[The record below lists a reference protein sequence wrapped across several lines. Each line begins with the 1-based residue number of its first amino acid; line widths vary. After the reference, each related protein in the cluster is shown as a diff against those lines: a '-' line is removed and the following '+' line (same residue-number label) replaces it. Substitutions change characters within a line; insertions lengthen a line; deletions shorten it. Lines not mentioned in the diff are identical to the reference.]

1 MHKIGGYP
9 VSENIVKDWFARH
22 AESEAK
28 KDLIKLSDRAGELIG
43 IFCILIFLVFF
54 ITHQTSSTGF
64 FTSKFG
70 RLEQFL
76 FYGSLSFGII
86 TSIGKIIIGRKN
98 PIRPL
103 EAFGAI
109 FSCIALL
116 WLLHVF
122 PFDFSHL
129 ADFLPEILKLITMWI
144 SNGIAKIFMIIGIVG
159 SLVTSINIIA
169 LYVSIHSMQ
178 AKRAVV

>member
-1 MHKIGGYP
+1 M
-9 VSENIVKDWFARH
+9 SESKPKGWFARH

-28 KDLIKLSDRAGELIG
+28 KDVMKLSERAGELIG
-43 IFCILIFLVFF
+43 IFCILILLIFF

-86 TSIGKIIIGRKN
+86 TSIGKIIVGRKN
-98 PIRPL
+98 TIRPL
-103 EAFGAI
+103 EAFGAL
-109 FSCIALL
+109 FSFSALL

-122 PFDFSHL
+122 PFDFKYL
-129 ADFLPEILKLITMWI
+129 TDILPEILRLITIWI
-144 SNGIAKIFMIIGIVG
+144 SNDIAKIFMIVGIVG
-159 SLVTSINIIA
+159 SFVTALYIIV
-169 LYVSIHSMQ
+169 LYVSIHRLD
-178 AKRAVV
+178 KTN

>member
-1 MHKIGGYP
+1 MGGYLL
-9 VSENIVKDWFARH
+9 SEIKAKGWFARH

-28 KDLIKLSDRAGELIG
+28 KDVIKLSGRAGELIG
-43 IFCILIFLVFF
+43 IFCILILLIFF
-54 ITHQTSSTGF
+54 IIHQTSSTGF

-98 PIRPL
+98 AIRPL
-103 EAFGAI
+103 EVFGEI
-109 FSCIALL
+109 FRGIALL

-122 PFDFSHL
+122 PFDFTHL
-129 ADFLPEILKLITMWI
+129 TDILPEFLRLITIWI
-144 SNGIAKIFMIIGIVG
+144 SNDIAKIFMIIGIVG
-159 SLVTSINIIA
+159 SFVNALYVIA
-169 LYVSIHSMQ
+169 LYVSIHSL
-178 AKRAVV
+178 RAEGEQ

>member
-1 MHKIGGYP
+1 LSKNKTKG
-9 VSENIVKDWFARH
+9 WFTRH

-28 KDLIKLSDRAGELIG
+28 KDVIKLSARVGELIG
-43 IFCILIFLVFF
+43 IFCILILLIFF

-64 FTSKFG
+64 FTSKFDN
-70 RLEQFL
+70 LEQFL

-86 TSIGKIIIGRKN
+86 SSIGKIIIGRKN
-98 PIRPL
+98 TIRPL

-109 FSCIALL
+109 FSCIALF
-116 WLLHVF
+116 WLLYIF

-129 ADFLPEILKLITMWI
+129 ADFLPEILQLITMWI
-144 SNGIAKIFMIIGIVG
+144 SNGIVKIFMMIGIIG
-159 SLVTSINIIA
+159 SLVTSIYIIA

-178 AKRAVV
+178 TKRVAV

>member
-1 MHKIGGYP
+1 L
-9 VSENIVKDWFARH
+9 SEIKTKGWFTRH

-28 KDLIKLSDRAGELIG
+28 KDVMKLSERAGEVIG
-43 IFCILIFLVFF
+43 ILCILVLLIFFK
-54 ITHQTSSTGF
+54 THQTSSTGF
-64 FTSKFG
+64 FTSNFG

-86 TSIGKIIIGRKN
+86 PSIGKIIIGRKN

-116 WLLHVF
+116 WLLIVF

-129 ADFLPEILKLITMWI
+129 SDFLPRILQLITMWI
-144 SNGIAKIFMIIGIVG
+144 FNGIVKIFMIIGIIG
-159 SLVTSINIIA
+159 SLVTSIYIIA
-169 LYVSIHSMQ
+169 LYVTIRSM
-178 AKRAVV
+178 

>member
-1 MHKIGGYP
+1 M
-9 VSENIVKDWFARH
+9 SENIVKDWFARH

-28 KDLIKLSDRAGELIG
+28 KDLIKLSARIGELIG
-43 IFCILIFLVFF
+43 IFCTLILLIFF
-54 ITHQTSSTGF
+54 ITHQTSLTGF
-64 FTSKFG
+64 FTSKFSS
-70 RLEQFL
+70 LEQFL

-103 EAFGAI
+103 ESLGAI
-109 FSCIALL
+109 FSCIALS
-116 WLLHVF
+116 WLLHIF

-144 SNGIAKIFMIIGIVG
+144 SNDIVRIFMMIGIIG
-159 SLVTSINIIA
+159 SLVTSIYIIA
-169 LYVSIHSMQ
+169 LYVTIRSMQ
-178 AKRAVV
+178 MK

>member
-1 MHKIGGYP
+1 M
-9 VSENIVKDWFARH
+9 SESKAKGWFARH

-28 KDLIKLSDRAGELIG
+28 KDVMKLSERAGELIG
-43 IFCILIFLVFF
+43 IFCILILLIFY

-76 FYGSLSFGII
+76 LYGSLFFGII
-86 TSIGKIIIGRKN
+86 SSVGKIIMGRKN
-98 PIRPL
+98 VIRPL
-103 EAFGAI
+103 EAFGAF
-109 FSCIALL
+109 FSCVALL

-129 ADFLPEILKLITMWI
+129 SDFLPEILRLITMWI
-144 SNGIAKIFMIIGIVG
+144 SNDIAKMFMILGVIG
-159 SLVTSINIIA
+159 SLVTAIYIIA
-169 LYVSIHSMQ
+169 LYVSIHSLRAKQ
-178 AKRAVV
+178 ATS